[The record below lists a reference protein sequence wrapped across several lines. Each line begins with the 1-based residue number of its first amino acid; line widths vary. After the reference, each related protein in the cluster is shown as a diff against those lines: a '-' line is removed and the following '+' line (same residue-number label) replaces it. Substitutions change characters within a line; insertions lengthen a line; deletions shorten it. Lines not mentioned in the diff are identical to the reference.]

1 MNKTLKKFHSRQKGF
16 TLIEL
21 LVVIAIIAILAAI
34 IVPNVGGYISS
45 GQTAADNSE
54 LALVQNAVAATMA
67 GAAVESL
74 TSGGATLPVTISS
87 APGGDL
93 TLTGPGGTFSVSQYF
108 AEGLGD
114 LQNTYS
120 VSDNGTVTP

>member
-1 MNKTLKKFHSRQKGF
+1 MNKILKKFHSRQKGF

-34 IVPNVGGYISS
+34 IVPNVGGYIGS

-74 TSGGATLPVTISS
+74 TAGGIGAVPATVSNS
-87 APGGDL
+87 VDL